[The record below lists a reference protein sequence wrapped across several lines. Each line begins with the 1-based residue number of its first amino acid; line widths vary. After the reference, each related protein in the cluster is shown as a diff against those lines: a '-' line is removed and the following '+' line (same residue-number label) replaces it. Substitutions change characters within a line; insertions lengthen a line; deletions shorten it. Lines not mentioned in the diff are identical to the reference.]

1 MNSHRASVEG
11 AWRIHRFPLVS
22 STQDVLRGLV
32 EGGARGRHAVVAEAQ
47 SRGRG
52 RHGRRWLSPSGGLYV
67 SLLLAPD
74 PLLFA
79 RVGLAIADLLNGLGV
94 PAVLAWP
101 NDVLVRE
108 RKIAGVLIEVTGEAA
123 LVGVGI
129 NVTRAPVP
137 PATCVVAEACAH
149 VVLPDMLS
157 RLLGRI
163 DALRAEAVLAQYR
176 SRCATVGQRVR
187 IDTHPTGGAQ
197 RVEGVAVDIDSEGR
211 LIVVTNGRRQAVS
224 TGDCKHLTR
233 DGAVDAAVGG

>member
-1 MNSHRASVEG
+1 MNSDRASVEG

-32 EGGARGRHAVVAEAQ
+32 EGGARGRHAVVAAAQ

-67 SLLLAPD
+67 SLLLAPQ

-79 RVGLAIADLLNGLGV
+79 RVGLAIADVLMGLGV
-94 PAVLAWP
+94 PAVVAWP

-108 RKIAGVLIEVTGEAA
+108 RKIAGVLIEVTGEVA
-123 LVGVGI
+123 LAGVGI

-137 PATCVVAEACAH
+137 SATCVAAEACAH
-149 VVLPDMLS
+149 VGLPDMLS
-157 RLLGRI
+157 QLLQRI
-163 DALRAEAVLAQYR
+163 DALRTEAALAQYR
-176 SRCATVGQRVR
+176 LRCATVGQRVR
-187 IDTHPTGGAQ
+187 IDTHPAGGGQ
-197 RVEGVAVDIDSEGR
+197 RIEGVAVEVDAGGR
-211 LIVVTNGRRQAVS
+211 LIVLADGRRHALA
-224 TGDCKHLTR
+224 TGDCRHLTR